1 MTRRTVRPVG
11 ATVCAGLFLACAS
24 LASPQASPPRPQG
37 GTIEVSFLYMPPAS
51 GVEPTYHTA
60 MWLEDAKGNL
70 VKTLYVSQELSSG
83 EYRMGEACPDW
94 IKQAH
99 WEKAPKSEVD
109 AVTAPTPSVGSE
121 SKTFD
126 LGKLGVPAGPY
137 QFKFQVHITERHN
150 VLHRGALTV
159 GPESQAVKLE
169 TVVGPGKVSAT
180 DQFVRDVDV
189 RYKAP
194 AK

>member
-1 MTRRTVRPVG
+1 VG
-11 ATVCAGLFLACAS
+11 TL
-24 LASPQASPPRPQG
+24 
-37 GTIEVSFLYMPPAS
+37 EVSFLYMPPSS

-60 MWLEDAKGNL
+60 MWIEDAKGNL

-94 IKQAH
+94 TRQAH
-99 WEKAPKSEVD
+99 WEKAPKAEVD

-121 SKTFD
+121 TKIFD
-126 LGKLGVPAGPY
+126 LARLGVPAGAY
-137 QFKFQVHITERHN
+137 QFKFQVHITELHN
-150 VLHRGALTV
+150 VLHRGTLTV
-159 GPESQAVKLE
+159 GPESRTVKLE
-169 TVVGPGKVSAT
+169 VVVGPGKMSAT
-180 DQFVRDVDV
+180 DQFVRDVEV

>member
-1 MTRRTVRPVG
+1 M
-11 ATVCAGLFLACAS
+11 CAGLFLACAS
-24 LASPQASPPRPQG
+24 LAPPQESPPRPRV
-37 GTIEVSFLYMPPAS
+37 GTLEVSFLYMPPSS

-60 MWLEDAKGNL
+60 MWIEDAKGNP
-70 VKTLYVSQELSSG
+70 VKTLYVSQELSSW

-99 WEKAPKSEVD
+99 WEKAPRAEVD

-121 SKTFD
+121 TKVFD
-126 LGKLGVPAGPY
+126 LAKLGVLSGSY
-137 QFKFQVHITERHN
+137 QFKFQVHITEQHN

-159 GPESQAVKLE
+159 GPDTQAVKLE
-169 TVVGPGKVSAT
+169 VVVGPGKMSVT
-180 DQFVRDVDV
+180 DQFVRDVEV

>member
-1 MTRRTVRPVG
+1 LTRRTVRPVG
-11 ATVCAGLFLACAS
+11 ATVCTGLFLACAS
-24 LASPQASPPRPQG
+24 LANPQEGPPQPRVG
-37 GTIEVSFLYMPPAS
+37 ILEVSFLYMPPSS

-60 MWLEDAKGNL
+60 MWIEDAKGNL

-99 WEKAPKSEVD
+99 WEKAPKAEVD

-121 SKTFD
+121 TKVFD
-126 LGKLGVPAGPY
+126 LASLGVPPSTY
-137 QFKFQVHITERHN
+137 QFKFQVHITEQHN

-159 GPESQAVKLE
+159 GPESRAVKLE
-169 TVVGPGKVSAT
+169 TVIGPGKMSAT
-180 DQFVRDVDV
+180 DQFVRDVEV

-194 AK
+194 AR

>member
-1 MTRRTVRPVG
+1 LTRRTVRPVS

-24 LASPQASPPRPQG
+24 LASTQESPPRPRA
-37 GTIEVSFLYMPPAS
+37 GTLAVSFLYMPPAS

-60 MWLEDAKGNL
+60 IWIEDARGNL
-70 VKTLYVSQELSSG
+70 VKTLYVSQELSAG

-99 WEKAPKSEVD
+99 WEKAPKAEVD

-121 SKTFD
+121 TKVFD
-126 LGKLGVPAGPY
+126 LAGLGVPPGTY
-137 QFKFQVHITERHN
+137 QFKFQVHITEQHN
-150 VLHRGALTV
+150 VLHRGTLTV

-169 TVVGPGKVSAT
+169 VVVGPGKMSVT
-180 DQFVRDVDV
+180 DQFVRDVEV

-194 AK
+194 AR